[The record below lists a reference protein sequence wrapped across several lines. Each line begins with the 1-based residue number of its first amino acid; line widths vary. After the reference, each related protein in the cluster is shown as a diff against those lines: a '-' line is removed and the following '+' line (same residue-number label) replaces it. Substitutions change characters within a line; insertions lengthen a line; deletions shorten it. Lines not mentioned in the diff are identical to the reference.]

1 MATAVDV
8 AQVIYNKL
16 GWVDAWKL
24 EKLMLGSWRS
34 LRITAKHGAWAG
46 TGDLLSRMSFRRGK
60 TVRLNPTSI
69 ARININAPRKPL
81 RCYRELM

>member
-24 EKLMLGSWRS
+24 EKLMLE
-34 LRITAKHGAWAG
+34 AG
-46 TGDLLSRMSFRRGK
+46 EAYVLLPSMEPGL
-60 TVRLNPTSI
+60 VRATSC
-69 ARININAPRKPL
+69 L
-81 RCYRELM
+81 E

>member
-24 EKLMLGSWRS
+24 EKLTYYCQAWSLGW
-34 LRITAKHGAWAG
+34 
-46 TGDLLSRMSFRRGK
+46 
-60 TVRLNPTSI
+60 
-69 ARININAPRKPL
+69 
-81 RCYRELM
+81 